1 MQSLKFPA
9 MICVCAL
16 VFTASVR
23 ADDNAA
29 QAAARA
35 AVLAQLAQIDA
46 ATPTPAPAP
55 APIISAPVIK
65 PQPAPVQTLVVT
77 EPVVSQPPTVAV
89 ITADDNAAQARARA
103 MLAKEQVIVTQS
115 TAQTTS
121 FLPVNAPALPISGSK
136 ETRLQ
141 ALNEQYKSGQISPQ
155 DYFNQREAILNGN

>member
-16 VFTASVR
+16 AFAASVR

-46 ATPTPAPAP
+46 ATPTPAP

-115 TAQTTS
+115 TARTTS